1 MRKTVSVAGKS
12 LGLYFSNQTSVLNGH
27 FFITI
32 YLVQRYTIV
41 MQPTE
46 KFATPQQEIA
56 WLGAE
61 SQKAYILQENGEQTL
76 ESVAQ
81 ETVERYAKSE
91 AKDFIHETAI
101 LPKHETEALVL
112 RLKPETHDKKI
123 EELFGIMLEKGVKN
137 ALDVA
142 AKLNNAHLEDDFHRF
157 LVQYLHTI
165 GALPGLKAESSLER
179 SLNHSLFMIS
189 LPSAA
194 GDKQDDFK
202 HFIQAMKQFY
212 LGMFSVVDAAKD
224 EYYTLELAVE
234 HASRDIMLYASV
246 PRIHEETF
254 EKLVHA
260 YYPEALVEEVVD
272 DYNVFNEDGVGIAG
286 SIATLKAP
294 AIFPLNTDNGFEHD
308 PFGALIGA
316 LSKLDQ
322 NTEGAAIQITISSD
336 ITSNNALYSN
346 VIQAAEKGDGTVKEL
361 YTTMTESV
369 LRGFGKGL
377 MAFFEKEKP
386 ADEKEEKKIDT
397 VGIELAKKKNQSHSL
412 SAGIRILT
420 TAPTLLRAE
429 SILSGIKAA
438 FNQFSLVESNSIAW
452 NDQDKRH
459 IHDLA
464 RAFSF
469 RTFNKDEQ
477 LSLSVDELATIFHFP
492 VGLLA
497 APELKES
504 SAASAPAP
512 IFTAAE
518 SISLGTNNYRG
529 QSSDVR
535 FAKEDRVRHCYV
547 IGQTGTGK
555 TVFLKN
561 MIIQDIKNGDGV
573 CFIDPHGND
582 IQDIL
587 ANIPPERIDDVIYF
601 DPAYTARPM
610 GLNLLEYDERY
621 PEQKIFVINE
631 LLAIFNKLFDM
642 KVAGG
647 PAFEQYFRNAAGLVM
662 EDPSSGST
670 LLEIGRVLS
679 DKAFRELKLSR
690 CRNPIIKQFWENA
703 EKTTGEAS
711 MANFVP
717 YITNKFDVF
726 ISNDVMR
733 PVIAQ
738 QHSVLNFR
746 DIMDSKKILLV
757 NLSKGRLGDIN
768 SHLIGLLL
776 VGKITMAAL
785 SRVDMVGKPIND
797 FYLYIDEFQ
806 NVTTDSI
813 STILSEARKY
823 RLALTVAHQYIEQ
836 LDEDIKNAVFGNV
849 GSMVVHRVS
858 PENAEVFARQFA
870 PTFTPDD
877 IIKQQNLTCYIKMLV
892 NGVPAKPF
900 NSHTPFP
907 PRGNAI
913 AAEKIKELSYLK
925 YGRPRE
931 QVEEE
936 IMARYK

>member
-1 MRKTVSVAGKS
+1 
-12 LGLYFSNQTSVLNGH
+12 
-27 FFITI
+27 
-32 YLVQRYTIV
+32 

-46 KFATPQQEIA
+46 KFTTPQQEIA

-61 SQKAYILQENGEQTL
+61 SQKAYILQENGEKTL
-76 ESVAQ
+76 QSSAH
-81 ETVERYAKSE
+81 ETVQQYAQSE
-91 AKDFIHETAI
+91 AKEFLHETAV

-112 RLKPETHDKKI
+112 KLRPETHDKKI
-123 EELFGIMLEKGVKN
+123 EVLFGIMLEKGVKN

-142 AKLNNAHLEDDFHRF
+142 AKMDNAHLEDDFHRF

-165 GALPGLKAESSLER
+165 GALPGLKVASSLER
-179 SLNHSLFMIS
+179 TLNHSLFVIT
-189 LPSAA
+189 LPNARDNEA
-194 GDKQDDFK
+194 NDFK

-212 LGMFSVVDAAKD
+212 LGMFSVVDASQN

-234 HASRDIMLYASV
+234 NDHRDITLYASV

-260 YYPEALVEEVVD
+260 YYPEAMIEEAVD
-272 DYNVFNEDGVGIAG
+272 DYNVFSDNGVGIAG
-286 SIATLKAP
+286 SIASLKSP
-294 AIFPLNTDNGFEHD
+294 AIFPLNTDSGFEHD
-308 PFGALIGA
+308 PFGALIA
-316 LSKLDQ
+316 TLSKLDH
-322 NTEGAAIQITISSD
+322 NNEGAAIQLTISSD
-336 ITSNNALYSN
+336 IATSNSLFGK
-346 VIQAAEKGDGTVKEL
+346 VIAAAEQGSGTVKDL
-361 YTTMTESV
+361 YVDMTSSV
-369 LRGFGKGL
+369 IRGVGKGL
-377 MAFFEKEKP
+377 LSLFTKDETAGKTAEEKER
-386 ADEKEEKKIDT
+386 DKKIDT
-397 VGIELAKKKNQSHSL
+397 VGIELAKKKNQSYSL
-412 SAGIRILT
+412 TAGIRILT
-420 TAPTLLRAE
+420 TAPTIARAE
-429 SILSGIKAA
+429 TILSGIKAS
-438 FNQFSLVESNSIAW
+438 FNQFSLVQSNSIEW
-452 NDQDKRH
+452 NDIKAKH
-459 IHDLA
+459 LHDLA
-464 RAFSF
+464 HDFSF
-469 RTFNKDEQ
+469 RTFNKEQ
-477 LSLSVDELATIFHFP
+477 QLPLSIDELATIFHFP

-497 APELKES
+497 SPELKES
-504 SAASAPAP
+504 TAANAPAP
-512 IFTAAE
+512 HFTDAQ
-518 SISLGTNNYRG
+518 SISLGSNNYRG
-529 QSSDVR
+529 QTTDVR

-561 MIIQDIKNGDGV
+561 MIIQDIKNGEGV

-587 ANIPPERIDDVIYF
+587 ANIPPERLDDVIYF

-647 PAFEQYFRNAAGLVM
+647 PAFEQYFRNSAGLVM
-662 EDPSSGST
+662 EDPASGST

-679 DKAFRELKLSR
+679 DKPFRDLKLSR
-690 CRNPIIKQFWENA
+690 CKNPIIKQFWENA

-711 MANFVP
+711 LANFVP

-726 ISNDVMR
+726 ISNDIMR

-746 DIMDSKKILLV
+746 DIMDNKKILLV

-785 SRVDMVGKPIND
+785 SRVDIIGKGPVND
-797 FYLYIDEFQ
+797 FYMYIDEFQ

-813 STILSEARKY
+813 NTILSEARKY
-823 RLALTVAHQYIEQ
+823 RLSLTVAHQYIEQ
-836 LDEDIKNAVFGNV
+836 LDEGIKNAVFGNV

-858 PENAEVFARQFA
+858 PENAEIFAKQFA
-870 PTFTPDD
+870 PTFTPED
-877 IIKQQNLTCYIKMLV
+877 IIKQQNLHCYIKMLV
-892 NGVPAKPF
+892 DGVPVKAF

-907 PRGNAI
+907 PRGNTET
-913 AAEKIKELSYLK
+913 AEKIKELSYLK

>member
-1 MRKTVSVAGKS
+1 M
-12 LGLYFSNQTSVLNGH
+12 
-27 FFITI
+27 
-32 YLVQRYTIV
+32 
-41 MQPTE
+41 
-46 KFATPQQEIA
+46 
-56 WLGAE
+56 
-61 SQKAYILQENGEQTL
+61 
-76 ESVAQ
+76 
-81 ETVERYAKSE
+81 
-91 AKDFIHETAI
+91 
-101 LPKHETEALVL
+101 
-112 RLKPETHDKKI
+112 
-123 EELFGIMLEKGVKN
+123 
-137 ALDVA
+137 
-142 AKLNNAHLEDDFHRF
+142 
-157 LVQYLHTI
+157 
-165 GALPGLKAESSLER
+165 
-179 SLNHSLFMIS
+179 
-189 LPSAA
+189 
-194 GDKQDDFK
+194 
-202 HFIQAMKQFY
+202 
-212 LGMFSVVDAAKD
+212 
-224 EYYTLELAVE
+224 
-234 HASRDIMLYASV
+234 
-246 PRIHEETF
+246 
-254 EKLVHA
+254 
-260 YYPEALVEEVVD
+260 VEEVVD
-272 DYNVFNEDGVGIAG
+272 DYNVFADNGIGITG

-308 PFGALIGA
+308 PFGALIAA
-316 LSKLDQ
+316 LSQLDSSA
-322 NTEGAAIQITISSD
+322 EGAAIQLTISSNI
-336 ITSNNALYSN
+336 ITTNELIST
-346 VIQAAEKGDGTVKEL
+346 VIAVAEKGDGTVKDI
-361 YTTMTESV
+361 YNDMTGSV
-369 LRGFGKGL
+369 LRGVGKGL
-377 MAFFEKEKP
+377 LSFFDKEKTPEEKEK
-386 ADEKEEKKIDT
+386 DKKIDT

-420 TAPTLLRAE
+420 TAPTIARAE
-429 SILSGIKAA
+429 SILSGIKAS
-438 FNQFSLVESNSIAW
+438 FNQFSLVSSNNIEWSDAGA
-452 NDQDKRH
+452 KH
-459 IHDLA
+459 IHELA
-464 RAFSF
+464 RDFSF

-477 LSLSVDELATIFHFP
+477 LPLTIDELATIFHFP
-492 VGLLA
+492 VGLIA

-504 SAASAPAP
+504 VAANAPAP
-512 IFTAAE
+512 LFDTRN
-518 SISLGTNNYRG
+518 SIVLGTNNYRG
-529 QSSDVR
+529 QSTEVR

-587 ANIPPERIDDVIYF
+587 ANIPPERLDDVIYF

-647 PAFEQYFRNAAGLVM
+647 PAFEQYFRNSAGLVM
-662 EDPSSGST
+662 EDPASGST

-679 DKAFRELKLSR
+679 DKAFRDLKLSR
-690 CRNPIIKQFWENA
+690 CKNPIIKQFWENA

-711 MANFVP
+711 LANFVP

-726 ISNDVMR
+726 ISNDIMR

-738 QHSVLNFR
+738 QQSVLNFR
-746 DIMDSKKILLV
+746 DIMDNKKILLV

-785 SRVDMVGKPIND
+785 SRVDIIGKGPVND

-813 STILSEARKY
+813 NTILSEARKY
-823 RLALTVAHQYIEQ
+823 RLSLTVAHQYIEQ
-836 LDEDIKNAVFGNV
+836 LDEGIKNAVFGNV

-858 PENAEVFARQFA
+858 PENAEVFAKQFA

-877 IIKQQNLTCYIKMLV
+877 IIKQQNLNCYIKMLV
-892 NGVPAKPF
+892 DGVPVKAF

-907 PRGNAI
+907 PQGNLET
-913 AAEKIKELSYLK
+913 AEKLKELSYLK
-925 YGRPRE
+925 YGRPRA

>member
-1 MRKTVSVAGKS
+1 
-12 LGLYFSNQTSVLNGH
+12 
-27 FFITI
+27 
-32 YLVQRYTIV
+32 

-46 KFATPQQEIA
+46 KFTTPQQELA

-61 SQKAYILQENGEQTL
+61 SQKAYILQENGEKKL
-76 ESVAQ
+76 ESATHT
-81 ETVERYAKSE
+81 TVEQYAQGE
-91 AKDFIHETAI
+91 AKNFLHETAI
-101 LPKHETEALVL
+101 LPAHETEALVL
-112 RLKPETHDKKI
+112 KLKPEAHDKKI

-137 ALDVA
+137 ALDIT
-142 AKLNNAHLEDDFHRF
+142 AKMNNSHLEDDFHRF
-157 LVQYLHTI
+157 LVQYLHTV
-165 GALPGLKAESSLER
+165 GAIPGLKVSSTLER
-179 SLNHSLFMIS
+179 TLNHSLFVIT
-189 LPSAA
+189 LPNGAA
-194 GDKQDDFK
+194 GETNDFK
-202 HFIQAMKQFY
+202 QFIQAMKQFY
-212 LGMFSVVDAAKD
+212 MGMFSVVDAGKD
-224 EYYTLELAVE
+224 EYYVLELAVE
-234 HASRDIMLYASV
+234 HARRDITLYASV
-246 PRIHEETF
+246 PRVHEETF

-260 YYPEALVEEVVD
+260 YYPEAMIEEVVD
-272 DYNVFNEDGVGIAG
+272 DYNIFSDTGVGIAG
-286 SIATLKAP
+286 SVAQLKSP
-294 AIFPLNTDNGFEHD
+294 AIFPLATDSTFEHD
-308 PFGALIGA
+308 PFSALIAA

-322 NTEGAAIQITISSD
+322 NQEGAAIQIVITSD
-336 ITSNNALYSN
+336 INTGNTLFSS
-346 VIQAAEKGDGTVKEL
+346 VIAAAEKGKGTVKEL
-361 YTTMTESV
+361 YTDVTDSV
-369 LRGFGKGL
+369 LKGVGKGL
-377 MAFFEKEKP
+377 LAFFDKEKS
-386 ADEKEEKKIDT
+386 AEEKDQKIDT
-397 VGIELAKKKNQSHSL
+397 VGIELAKKKNASYSL

-420 TAPTLLRAE
+420 TGATLARAE
-429 SILSGIKAA
+429 SILASIKAA
-438 FNQFSLVESNSIAW
+438 FNQFSLVESNSIEW
-452 NDQDKRH
+452 NDSNARH
-459 IHDLA
+459 IHELA
-464 RAFSF
+464 HDFSF
-469 RTFNKDEQ
+469 RTLNKDQQ
-477 LSLSVDELATIFHFP
+477 LPLSIDELATLFHFP
-492 VGLLA
+492 VGLIA

-504 SAASAPAP
+504 AAASAPAP
-512 IFTAAE
+512 VFENKE
-518 SISLGTNNYRG
+518 SIILGTNNYRG
-529 QSSDVR
+529 QTTEVR

-561 MIIQDIKNGDGV
+561 MIIQDIKNGEGV

-587 ANIPPERIDDVIYF
+587 ANIPPERLDDVIYF

-647 PAFEQYFRNAAGLVM
+647 PAFEQYFRNSAGLVM
-662 EDPSSGST
+662 EDPASGST

-679 DKAFRELKLSR
+679 DKAFRDLKLSR
-690 CRNPIIKQFWENA
+690 CKNPIIKQFWENA

-711 MANFVP
+711 LTNFVP

-726 ISNDVMR
+726 ISNDIMR

-746 DIMDSKKILLV
+746 DIMDNKKILLV

-785 SRVDMVGKPIND
+785 SRVDIADKTTIND

-823 RLALTVAHQYIEQ
+823 RLSLTVAHQYIEQ
-836 LDEDIKNAVFGNV
+836 LDEGIKNAVFGNV

-858 PENAEVFARQFA
+858 PENAEVFAKQFA
-870 PTFTPDD
+870 PTFTPED
-877 IIKQQNLTCYIKMLV
+877 IIKQQNLECYIKMLV
-892 NGVPAKPF
+892 DGVPVKAF

-907 PRGNAI
+907 PRGNTET
-913 AAEKIKELSYLK
+913 AEKIKELSYLK

>member
-1 MRKTVSVAGKS
+1 
-12 LGLYFSNQTSVLNGH
+12 
-27 FFITI
+27 
-32 YLVQRYTIV
+32 

-46 KFATPQQEIA
+46 KFSTPQQEIA

-61 SQKAYILQENGEQTL
+61 SQKAYILQENGQKTM
-76 ESVAQ
+76 ESAAY
-81 ETVERYAKSE
+81 ETIEKYAKSE
-91 AKDFIHETAI
+91 AKDFLHETAV

-112 RLKPETHDKKI
+112 KLKPEAHDKKI
-123 EELFGIMLEKGVKN
+123 EELFGIMLEKGIKN
-137 ALDVA
+137 ALDVS
-142 AKLNNAHLEDDFHRF
+142 AKLNSPHLDDDFHRF

-165 GALPGLKAESSLER
+165 GAIPGLKTHSALER
-179 SLNHSLFMIS
+179 SLNHSLFMIT
-189 LPSAA
+189 LPALGGNETA
-194 GDKQDDFK
+194 DFK
-202 HFIQAMKQFY
+202 RFIQAMKQFY
-212 LGMFSVVDAAKD
+212 IGMFSTVNAGDN

-234 HASRDIMLYASV
+234 HDHRDITLYASV
-246 PRIHEETF
+246 PRIHEDTF

-260 YYPEALVEEVVD
+260 YYPEALIEEAVD
-272 DYNVFNEDGVGIAG
+272 DYNVFSENGVAIAG
-286 SIATLKAP
+286 SIAKLKGP
-294 AIFPLNTDNGFEHD
+294 AIFPLNTDAGFEHD
-308 PFGALIGA
+308 PFNALIA
-316 LSKLDQ
+316 TLSKLEST
-322 NTEGAAIQITISSD
+322 TEGAAIQVTISSD
-336 ITSNNALYSN
+336 IDQNNHLYSG
-346 VIQAAEKGDGTVKEL
+346 IITEAEKGKGTIKDL
-361 YTTMTESV
+361 YEESTGSLLKGV
-369 LRGFGKGL
+369 GKGL
-377 MAFFEKEKP
+377 LSFFEKEKTEEE
-386 ADEKEEKKIDT
+386 AAEKKIDT
-397 VGIELAKKKNQSHSL
+397 VGIELAKKKNQSHTL
-412 SAGIRILT
+412 SAGIRIIT
-420 TAPTLLRAE
+420 TAPTVVRAE
-429 SILSGIKAA
+429 SILNGIKSS
-438 FNQFSLVESNSIAW
+438 FNQFSLVESNSIEW
-452 NDQDKRH
+452 HDQSKRDMH
-459 IHDLA
+459 ELA
-464 RAFSF
+464 HEFSF
-469 RTFNKDEQ
+469 RTFNKDQQ
-477 LSLSVDELATIFHFP
+477 LPLTIDELATIFHFP
-492 VGLLA
+492 VGLTS

-512 IFTAAE
+512 VFSDPRGI
-518 SISLGTNNYRG
+518 ILGTNNYRG
-529 QSSDVR
+529 QTTEVR

-561 MIIQDIKNGDGV
+561 MIIQDIQNGDGV

-582 IQDIL
+582 IQEIL

-647 PAFEQYFRNAAGLVM
+647 PAFEQYFRNSAGLVM
-662 EDPSSGST
+662 EDPASGST

-679 DKAFRELKLSR
+679 DKAFRDMKLSK
-690 CRNPIIKQFWENA
+690 CKNPIIKQFWENA
-703 EKTTGEAS
+703 EKTSGEAS
-711 MANFVP
+711 LANFVP

-738 QHSVLNFR
+738 QESVLNFR
-746 DIMDSKKILLV
+746 DIMDKKKILLV

-785 SRVDMVGKPIND
+785 SRVDIIGKEEVND
-797 FYLYIDEFQ
+797 FYMYIDEFQ

-813 STILSEARKY
+813 NTILSEARKY
-823 RLALTVAHQYIEQ
+823 RLSLTVAHQYIEQ
-836 LDEDIKNAVFGNV
+836 LDEGIKNAVFGNV

-858 PENAEVFARQFA
+858 PENAEVFAKQFA

-877 IIKQQNLTCYIKMLV
+877 IIKQQNLNCYIKMLV
-892 NGVPAKPF
+892 NGVPVKAF

-907 PRGNAI
+907 SRGNTET
-913 AAEKIKELSYLK
+913 AEKIKELSYLK
-925 YGRPRE
+925 YGRPRAI
-931 QVEEE
+931 VDEE